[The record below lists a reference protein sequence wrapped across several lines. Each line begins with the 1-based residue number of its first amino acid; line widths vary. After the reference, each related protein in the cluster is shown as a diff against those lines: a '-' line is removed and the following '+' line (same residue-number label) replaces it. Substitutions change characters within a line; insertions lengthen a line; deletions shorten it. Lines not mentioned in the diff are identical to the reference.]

1 MLLRNLQQGVLR
13 HQVWL
18 ERHYGLPPIRLREM
32 PDLLAGVALL
42 SVEEVAVVLGVS
54 RKIVDQHI
62 HAGELL
68 GVRVGN
74 SRKFR
79 LSDIQDFQ
87 ERQAGRPNV
96 VSLAGAK
103 VRKQRAQRKPSTPV
117 AISTSA
123 NAELDCLLALSP
135 KRG

>member
-13 HQVWL
+13 HQAWL
-18 ERHYGLPPIRLREM
+18 ERHYGLAPTRLREM
-32 PDLLAGVALL
+32 PDLLADVALL
-42 SVEEVAVVLGVS
+42 SVDEVAIVLGVS

-79 LSDIQDFQ
+79 LSDIRDFQ

-96 VSLAGAK
+96 VVLAGAK
-103 VRKQRAQRKPSTPV
+103 KRKAAKRPAP
-117 AISTSA
+117 AAALTSA
-123 NAELDCLLALSP
+123 DAELDRLLALSP
-135 KRG
+135 GKRG